1 MAGNFSSAANTNS
14 TTGYLDGRNKT
25 STSLSTNI
33 LVLVNDTPV
42 GALQELSVNEARSVT
57 MIQEVGTDGFI
68 DSVPTSSTKISGS
81 CKRIRYDALRITEA
95 MGRSFLHLAS
105 QAYPFDFVIID
116 RNRRGGNKISTVIKN
131 VWLTSLQYA
140 YSQGEWIIT
149 DNVQWEA
156 ETIYSTLVG
165 TGNSAA
171 TGGDLGIK
179 SSGPFNAEF
188 TNDIERAVDSG
199 KSGRRGSLDSGG
211 LLDIVDFSSNVF

>member
-1 MAGNFSSAANTNS
+1 
-14 TTGYLDGRNKT
+14 
-25 STSLSTNI
+25 
-33 LVLVNDTPV
+33 
-42 GALQELSVNEARSVT
+42 
-57 MIQEVGTDGFI
+57 
-68 DSVPTSSTKISGS
+68 
-81 CKRIRYDALRITEA
+81 
-95 MGRSFLHLAS
+95 LHLAS

-171 TGGDLGIK
+171 TG
-179 SSGPFNAEF
+179 
-188 TNDIERAVDSG
+188 
-199 KSGRRGSLDSGG
+199 SL
-211 LLDIVDFSSNVF
+211 SNF